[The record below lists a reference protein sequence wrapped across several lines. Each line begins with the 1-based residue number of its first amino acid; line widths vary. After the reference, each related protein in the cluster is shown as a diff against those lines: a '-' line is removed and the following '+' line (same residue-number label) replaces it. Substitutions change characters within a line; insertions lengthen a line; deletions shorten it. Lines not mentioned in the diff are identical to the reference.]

1 MKKRYFLAGALM
13 CWGACFCKISG
24 QTLAQA
30 GNSYETFNK
39 LRLQGASDTDVYTAL
54 LNCYKEY
61 SSVLEN
67 AKVNTPEYVES
78 KKKLREIYPFL
89 QNGAAFFSSKGQQNN
104 ALVFARAFMDIPLMD
119 AFAGDTFVRD
129 DYFPTMAYFA
139 ASGTFNAGDYEKAIE
154 YFRVYLDTGV
164 EKNRQNVFAFMAK
177 ACINVKNY
185 QLAIKVLKEGI
196 ANYPN
201 DYGMLSLAIN
211 TCIDVDDNENMQ
223 EFVSKAMEIRP
234 NDVTLLNIQ
243 GKLYEDTRKYQ
254 QALNVYLKLQELK
267 PQNLNV
273 VQHIALNYYN
283 LGALNYNKAIMQ
295 SNENIARKYSRQ
307 ANEYFAAAAETLK
320 TIVSNDPNS
329 VKYMQA
335 LAVAYSCMNDMA
347 ALSEINSRL
356 SSIGAATVADNVT
369 PSIINYDD
377 KKAVK
382 TQPAGKTT
390 AGNGMD
396 VTYSAFAKKFVERK
410 LKVWQSKDPY
420 ETIDEYMVRVNE
432 NSRQEKVNALLKEAE
447 KEYIDMY
454 ARNVKISDMT
464 LKPYDAENK
473 VFLVES
479 KYGELIVPVPRENNE
494 AKVFENSWE
503 GMQLK
508 DPEFYINDDKLALA
522 SITFVTPTGNEYKFQ
537 GDKSLNYVETVVDF
551 NFDPL
556 SDNMFIAEKSADAGA
571 GKQTTG
577 VKTIKMGKVKSDV
590 DINIP
595 VVSAESNKNTFAV
608 IIANENYGMVASVD
622 MALNDGETFGKYCE
636 KTLGIPHKNIRIYKD
651 ASYGV
656 MIRAMRDL
664 KNISNAMNGDMK
676 VIFYYAG
683 HGIPDESTKNAFL
696 LPVDSDGLQTEGCYS
711 LSRLYGELASLDAES
726 VLVFLDACFSG
737 ATREGNML
745 ASARG
750 VALKP
755 KAETPKGNM
764 VIFSAASDDE
774 TAFPYKEKGHGLFTY
789 FLLKKIQET
798 KGNVTLGELGEYVKS
813 NVMKVSAVEI
823 NKPQT
828 PVVTPSANLDA
839 RWTDI
844 RLLP

>member
-139 ASGTFNAGDYEKAIE
+139 ASGTFNAGDYEEAIE

-164 EKNRQNVFAFMAK
+164 EKNRQNVFAFMTK

-479 KYGELIVPVPRENNE
+479 KYGELI
-494 AKVFENSWE
+494 
-503 GMQLK
+503 
-508 DPEFYINDDKLALA
+508 
-522 SITFVTPTGNEYKFQ
+522 T
-537 GDKSLNYVETVVDF
+537 
-551 NFDPL
+551 
-556 SDNMFIAEKSADAGA
+556 
-571 GKQTTG
+571 
-577 VKTIKMGKVKSDV
+577 
-590 DINIP
+590 
-595 VVSAESNKNTFAV
+595 
-608 IIANENYGMVASVD
+608 
-622 MALNDGETFGKYCE
+622 
-636 KTLGIPHKNIRIYKD
+636 
-651 ASYGV
+651 
-656 MIRAMRDL
+656 
-664 KNISNAMNGDMK
+664 
-676 VIFYYAG
+676 
-683 HGIPDESTKNAFL
+683 
-696 LPVDSDGLQTEGCYS
+696 
-711 LSRLYGELASLDAES
+711 
-726 VLVFLDACFSG
+726 
-737 ATREGNML
+737 
-745 ASARG
+745 
-750 VALKP
+750 
-755 KAETPKGNM
+755 
-764 VIFSAASDDE
+764 
-774 TAFPYKEKGHGLFTY
+774 
-789 FLLKKIQET
+789 
-798 KGNVTLGELGEYVKS
+798 
-813 NVMKVSAVEI
+813 
-823 NKPQT
+823 
-828 PVVTPSANLDA
+828 
-839 RWTDI
+839 
-844 RLLP
+844 